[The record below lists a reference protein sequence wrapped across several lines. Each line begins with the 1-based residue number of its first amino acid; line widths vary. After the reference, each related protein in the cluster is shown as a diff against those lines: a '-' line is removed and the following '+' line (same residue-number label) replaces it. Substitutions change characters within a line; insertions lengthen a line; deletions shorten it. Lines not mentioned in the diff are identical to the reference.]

1 MWLTMKKEE
10 QIYFKDKDV
19 KSDRV
24 LKLFFQKILENSEYL
39 QLYSQQSKEVA
50 VGRLIWVRRRDSNH
64 VGKEKS

>member
-1 MWLTMKKEE
+1 MWFTMKKDE
-10 QIYFKDKDV
+10 QIYLKDIEV
-19 KSDRV
+19 KSDGV
-24 LKLFFQKILENSEYL
+24 LKFFFQKILENSEYL